1 MVNLVNKF
9 NAESTIRNL
18 EDAIIIFDTDENII
32 LLNDAAKLLFKIRSD
47 DVIGEKMGKVFPE
60 LNYPFDNKNNLSSCY
75 FIKDNTNIKAI
86 YYPLI
91 DYQGNVIGTIGIFK
105 AEKDKDD
112 CALEISDDIFNI
124 FESFYDGIWITDSN
138 GNVLYT
144 NYANEKVSGF
154 TKEQVVGKNIN
165 DLIKEEWFS
174 NSVTVEVLKYK
185 KRTTM
190 MCYNYVTH
198 KQVIVTGNPIFYKD
212 GRLKYVCNNIRDITE
227 LINKKKELEENQ
239 KFIHRQNDELKL
251 LRSLQFNNKDYIV
264 NSDKMKKVFDLACRV
279 AKFDSTVLILG
290 ESGCGKEGIA
300 ETIVKFSPRKD
311 NPFIKVN
318 CGAIPENLL
327 ESELFG
333 YEKGAF
339 TGANQKGKP
348 GKFEIAQHGNILLDE
363 IGDLP
368 LNLQVKLLRI
378 IQDKEVIRIGGNT
391 PIPLDIRI
399 IAATN
404 KNLLDMVD
412 KGTFREDLFYRLNV
426 VTIEVPP
433 LRERKSDISILL
445 KYFLDKFNNKYS
457 LHKTFSQEVIKILE
471 NYNWPGNVRELENF
485 VESVLIVS
493 QEDII
498 TKEDLH
504 PEFTKRGL
512 KNSISPIQV
521 NNLMPLREAQE
532 LLEKKL
538 ITKAMEKYGS
548 TRKAAEFLQVDQS
561 TIVRKMKKLNITMDE
576 I

>member
-1 MVNLVNKF
+1 
-9 NAESTIRNL
+9 
-18 EDAIIIFDTDENII
+18 
-32 LLNDAAKLLFKIRSD
+32 
-47 DVIGEKMGKVFPE
+47 
-60 LNYPFDNKNNLSSCY
+60 
-75 FIKDNTNIKAI
+75 
-86 YYPLI
+86 
-91 DYQGNVIGTIGIFK
+91 
-105 AEKDKDD
+105 
-112 CALEISDDIFNI
+112 
-124 FESFYDGIWITDSN
+124 
-138 GNVLYT
+138 
-144 NYANEKVSGF
+144 
-154 TKEQVVGKNIN
+154 
-165 DLIKEEWFS
+165 
-174 NSVTVEVLKYK
+174 
-185 KRTTM
+185 
-190 MCYNYVTH
+190 
-198 KQVIVTGNPIFYKD
+198 
-212 GRLKYVCNNIRDITE
+212 
-227 LINKKKELEENQ
+227 
-239 KFIHRQNDELKL
+239 
-251 LRSLQFNNKDYIV
+251 
-264 NSDKMKKVFDLACRV
+264 
-279 AKFDSTVLILG
+279 
-290 ESGCGKEGIA
+290 
-300 ETIVKFSPRKD
+300 
-311 NPFIKVN
+311 
-318 CGAIPENLL
+318 
-327 ESELFG
+327 
-333 YEKGAF
+333 
-339 TGANQKGKP
+339 
-348 GKFEIAQHGNILLDE
+348 
-363 IGDLP
+363 
-368 LNLQVKLLRI
+368 LRI

>member
-1 MVNLVNKF
+1 MGNLVNKF
-9 NAESTIRNL
+9 NAESIIRNL

-32 LLNDAAKLLFKIRSD
+32 LLNDAAKLLFKIHSNN
-47 DVIGEKMGKVFPE
+47 VIGEKMGKVFPE
-60 LNYPFDNKNNLSSCY
+60 LNYSSDNKNNLSSCY
-75 FIKDNTNIKAI
+75 FTKDGTNIKAI

-91 DYQGNVIGTIGIFK
+91 DYQENVIGTIGIFK

-138 GNVLYT
+138 GDVLYT

-165 DLIKEEWFS
+165 DLIKEKWFS

-264 NSDKMKKVFDLACRV
+264 NSDKMKKAFDLACRV

-300 ETIVKFSPRKD
+300 ETIVKFSSRKD
-311 NPFIKVN
+311 NPFIKIN

-348 GKFEIAQHGNILLDE
+348 GKFEIAQHGNIFLDE
-363 IGDLP
+363 IGELP
-368 LNLQVKLLRI
+368 LNLQVKLLRV

-426 VTIEVPP
+426 VAIEVPP
-433 LRERKSDISILL
+433 LRERKSDIPILL

-457 LHKTFSQEVIKILE
+457 LHKTFSQEVIKVLE

-521 NNLMPLREAQE
+521 NSLMPLKEAQE
-532 LLEKKL
+532 LLERKL
-538 ITKAMEKYGS
+538 IKRAMEKYGS

-561 TIVRKMKKLNITMDE
+561 TIVRKMKKLNITMNE